1 MEGERKRYGG
11 SGAVR
16 VGKTKKA
23 CVFRE
28 REREKRGERV
38 HAKQQMHKMHARH
51 LKTRRLTKSSLSLSL
66 SYYLKKSSQ

>member
-66 SYYLKKSSQ
+66 SLSLSPTT

>member
-28 REREKRGERV
+28 REREKRRESAGK
-38 HAKQQMHKMHARH
+38 ATDA
-51 LKTRRLTKSSLSLSL
+51 
-66 SYYLKKSSQ
+66 

>member
-28 REREKRGERV
+28 RERKKKEERECMQSNRCI
-38 HAKQQMHKMHARH
+38 KCMHD
-51 LKTRRLTKSSLSLSL
+51 T
-66 SYYLKKSSQ
+66 